1 MKRRKKFR
9 IAYAVPN
16 IVLLLFSLSCIF
28 PAIWLIY
35 SSLKDKA
42 EFYHSPIGLPE
53 NPSIEHYSSI
63 LSGGDFL
70 KWLFNSFRTSA
81 LSLFFILL
89 LGFTIGYILS
99 RYRFRGRNFLYAY
112 FLIGMLVPVH
122 ALMVPMYVMFTRV
135 GLNDQ
140 WFTLILPYTALSL
153 PIAVFLVE
161 SYVKSIPPEIE
172 EAAAID
178 GCSRLRTIY
187 TIVMPMCRP
196 ILITIGIIQFFY
208 IWNEFT
214 FALILID
221 SQELMT
227 IPVGLTLFKGQFSTD
242 YPKMMT
248 AMVLAIIPTM
258 IIYFVFSKRIIKGMV
273 AGAVKG

>member
-1 MKRRKKFR
+1 MMQVFTPLRPMGFR
-9 IAYAVPN
+9 QEMWCKM
-16 IVLLLFSLSCIF
+16 CIF

-35 SSLKDKA
+35 SSLKEKA
-42 EFYHSPIGLPE
+42 EFYHSPIALPE
-53 NPSIEHYSSI
+53 NPSIDHYISI
-63 LSGGDFL
+63 LSKSDFL

-99 RYRFRGRNFLYAY
+99 RYRFRGRNLLYAY
-112 FLIGMLVPVH
+112 FLIGMLIPVH
-122 ALMVPMYVMFTRV
+122 ALMVPMYVMFTRT

-161 SYVKSIPPEIE
+161 SYVKSIPTEIE

-208 IWNEFT
+208 IWDEFT
-214 FALILID
+214 FSLILID

-227 IPVGLTLFKGQFSTD
+227 IPVGLTLSKGQFSTD
-242 YPKMMT
+242 YPRMMT
-248 AMVLAIIPTM
+248 AMVLAILPTM
-258 IIYFVFSKRIIKGMV
+258 VIYFIFSKRIIKGMV

>member
-1 MKRRKKFR
+1 M
-9 IAYAVPN
+9 
-16 IVLLLFSLSCIF
+16 
-28 PAIWLIY
+28 
-35 SSLKDKA
+35 
-42 EFYHSPIGLPE
+42 
-53 NPSIEHYSSI
+53 
-63 LSGGDFL
+63 

-99 RYRFRGRNFLYAY
+99 RYRFRGRNLLYAY
-112 FLIGMLVPVH
+112 FLIGMLIPVH
-122 ALMVPMYVMFTRV
+122 ALMVPMYVMFTRT

-161 SYVKSIPPEIE
+161 SYVKSIPTEIE

-214 FALILID
+214 FSLILID

-242 YPKMMT
+242 YPRMMT
-248 AMVLAIIPTM
+248 AMVLAILPTM
-258 IIYFVFSKRIIKGMV
+258 VIYFIFSKRIIKGMV